1 MKGYP
6 KHVATKQD
14 FKNLL
19 AMKEHKKQALADLK
33 TIHDLDDA
41 KMSRATTLIDEKD
54 PEAGWNTETIDN
66 PLPVWK
72 QKGFTS
78 RAAVA
83 TMITKAGA

>member
-6 KHVATKQD
+6 NHVATKQD
-14 FKNLL
+14 FINLL
-19 AMKEHKKQALADLK
+19 AMKEHKKQAIADLK
-33 TIHDLDDA
+33 AIHDLDDA
-41 KMSRATTLIDEKD
+41 KATRATTLIDEKD
-54 PEAGWNTETIDN
+54 PEKGYNTEILNN

-78 RAAVA
+78 RKAVA